1 MKTIPEVDI
10 YVRFCET
17 DAGGHVS
24 NTSYFLYYEEA
35 RTKFFETLS
44 FGLKDRKNFNFIVAR
59 LESNFVKQS
68 FASQRLRVTTGVSN
82 IGTKSYTLVHEIK
95 DANTGMLIANGT
107 AVIVCYDFQEQHSVA
122 IPMDLRTSLEE
133 YLITT
138 RWRKTISRRE

>member
-24 NTSYFLYYEEA
+24 NTSYFLYFEEA
-35 RTKFFETLS
+35 RTKFFGTIG

-59 LESNFVKQS
+59 IECNFVSQS
-68 FASQRLRVTTGVSN
+68 YASQTLRVTTGVSN

-95 DANTGMLIANGT
+95 DANTGALIANGS
-107 AVIVCYDFQEQHSVA
+107 AVIVCYNFREQHSIE
-122 IPMDLRTSLEE
+122 IPTDLRTTLEE

-138 RWRKTISRRE
+138 R

>member
-24 NTSYFLYYEEA
+24 NTSYFLYFEEA
-35 RTKFFETLS
+35 RTKFFGMIG

-59 LESNFVKQS
+59 IECNFIAQS
-68 FASQRLRVTTGVSN
+68 YASQILSVTTSVSK

-95 DANTGMLIANGT
+95 DADTGALIANGS
-107 AVIVCYDFQEQHSVA
+107 AVIVCYNFQEQHSIE
-122 IPMDLRTSLEE
+122 IPTNL
-133 YLITT
+133 
-138 RWRKTISRRE
+138 RKTLEKYLT

>member
-24 NTSYFLYYEEA
+24 NTSYFLYFEEA
-35 RTKFFETLS
+35 RTKFFGTIG

-59 LESNFVKQS
+59 IECNFIAQS
-68 FASQRLRVTTGVSN
+68 YASQILSVTTGVSK

-95 DANTGMLIANGT
+95 DADTGALIANGS
-107 AVIVCYDFQEQHSVA
+107 AVIVCYNFQEQHSIE
-122 IPMDLRTSLEE
+122 IPTNLRTTLEE
-133 YLITT
+133 YLT
-138 RWRKTISRRE
+138 